1 MNDGNEVSGDAND
14 CNQSMNEHED
24 ITKVWKTEASKDD
37 NIEELKEVA
46 SSLMGEKY
54 EKANRETKKHS
65 C

>member
-1 MNDGNEVSGDAND
+1 MVSNETVNDGNEVSGDAND

-54 EKANRETKKHS
+54 EKAN
-65 C
+65 